1 MGYQKGPVSR
11 KGKEARSLLLR
22 VSHVWAQKM
31 ALEAGVS
38 SKCGTVSKEPCCP
51 WTKCVW
57 VACSHHCRTALVG
70 LEGTC
75 TQLL

>member
-57 VACSHHCRTALVG
+57 VGRNMYTAVMKRRWRPVLWYS
-70 LEGTC
+70 
-75 TQLL
+75 